1 MRHRDYRQYRDYP
14 HINDREHHPQVSIGI
29 FFIVLGIA
37 LLIASNDLLKLGSFS
52 SYFTWETAMV
62 FIGVLLLLNLQ
73 FTGGLLLIAGGIW
86 FLQEHILFLTPE
98 IFKTFYWPAV
108 IVLIGLS
115 FIISSL
121 FKRKKKINKLETNK
135 FTIMETN
142 ENYRDERRQAR
153 DERHQLRHEDHH
165 LQNNRAI
172 IGVILVL
179 AGLFLVMRN
188 TGFFPDFIDHV
199 IFSWPMLLVTIGLVI
214 TLGSSGGKT
223 SGIIVMAVG
232 AFFLLPQIFRETFNV
247 DMFWP
252 SIFIIIGVIFIFT
265 KRKGWNSVNT
275 GPVVG
280 DDYIDYVHVFS
291 GGERQIVSENFRG
304 GKVTAIFGGS
314 EIDLTKAKLAPGVSE
329 LEIACVFGGATI
341 IVPDDWNVKIEVV
354 PVLGGFGDSR
364 KLLPG
369 RTVDTTR
376 QLVIKGAV
384 VFGGG
389 EIKSY

>member
-1 MRHRDYRQYRDYP
+1 
-14 HINDREHHPQVSIGI
+14 
-29 FFIVLGIA
+29 
-37 LLIASNDLLKLGSFS
+37 
-52 SYFTWETAMV
+52 
-62 FIGVLLLLNLQ
+62 
-73 FTGGLLLIAGGIW
+73 
-86 FLQEHILFLTPE
+86 
-98 IFKTFYWPAV
+98 
-108 IVLIGLS
+108 
-115 FIISSL
+115 
-121 FKRKKKINKLETNK
+121 
-135 FTIMETN
+135 METN
-142 ENYRDERRQAR
+142 ESYKDERRQDR
-153 DERHQLRHEDHH
+153 DERHQLRHEGHYLH
-165 LQNNRAI
+165 NNRAI

-214 TLGSSGGKT
+214 TLGSSGSKT

-232 AFFLLPQIFRETFNV
+232 AFFLLPQIFRQTFNV

-314 EIDLTKAKLAPGVSE
+314 EIDLTKAKLVPGVSE

-354 PVLGGFGDSR
+354 PVLGGFGDLR